1 MSNHREWLS
10 KQQYGNKNCRNT
22 VLANKYMNRPT
33 FYITNRNVN
42 SYTSAGNFKIYIN
55 ILKEHNQKPNKEIMM

>member
-1 MSNHREWLS
+1 
-10 KQQYGNKNCRNT
+10 
-22 VLANKYMNRPT
+22 MNRPA
-33 FYITNRNVN
+33 FYITSGNVN